1 MSDFGV
7 PFLVIGM
14 LAILVVDAF
23 SVSYLK
29 TALLDMRMRK
39 PGFFIGSAGICVASI
54 ILSLIMA
61 GAFLQSP
68 VKAEEERATAE
79 AVEIADVPKAGAV
92 VEETTEET
100 AEGTEPEKPAEPE
113 AKEPELTQVAAPV
126 TSVAAT
132 TPTVQ
137 TTQTT
142 QTTSAT
148 QTTAVPTFDVWRGYY
163 KNFTYNFIEIQNGT
177 PYVYMPTSRG
187 NFQSDLNNIVNNREG
202 GNIIVM
208 ANAGVYNTTTTDP
221 LGTTIQN
228 QKIIA
233 QNGGSNWT
241 LVVDEAGNVGYVKGV
256 VNGTTT
262 DYIDAKTGATVK
274 NRKIVSAV
282 YAFVPFV
289 LNGKAQEEFRSNYQN
304 AYRARQIFCVKQNSY
319 IIITNT
325 GEGETGGGWN
335 FDDMVQVAQYRGCL
349 SAFNLD
355 GGGSTATAYRTTL
368 NKNFSILASTERHDP
383 TFIVFTAD
391 NLAPRGK

>member
-1 MSDFGV
+1 MSDFGI
-7 PFLVIGM
+7 PLLIIAM
-14 LAILVVDAF
+14 LAILAVDVF

-68 VKAEEERATAE
+68 VKAETTE
-79 AVEIADVPKAGAV
+79 VPKAGTV
-92 VEETTEET
+92 QEEVEEET
-100 AEGTEPEKPAEPE
+100 KQNELEEPEEPE
-113 AKEPELTQVAAPV
+113 AKEPELTQATAVTSTTVTAPTVSANVPAAP
-126 TSVAAT
+126 AAQAT
-132 TPTVQ
+132 LN
-137 TTQTT
+137 TQ
-142 QTTSAT
+142 AT
-148 QTTAVPTFDVWRGYY
+148 VPTFDVWRGYY
-163 KNFTYNFIEIQNGT
+163 KNFTYNFIEITNGT
-177 PYVYMPTSRG
+177 PYAYMPTNRG
-187 NFQSDLNNIVNNREG
+187 NFQSDLNNIVANREG
-202 GNIIVM
+202 GNIIIM
-208 ANAGVYNTTTTDP
+208 ANASVYNTTTTEP

-228 QKIIA
+228 RKIIA

-241 LVVDEAGNVGYVKGV
+241 LVVDEAGNVGYVKGA

-289 LNGKAQEEFRSNYQN
+289 LNGKAQEEYRGNYQN

-335 FDDMVQVAQYRGCL
+335 FDDMVQVANYRGCL

-368 NKNFSILASTERHDP
+368 NKNFSILATTERHDP

>member
-1 MSDFGV
+1 MSDFGA

-14 LAILVVDAF
+14 LAILAVDVF

-39 PGFFIGSAGICVASI
+39 PGFFLSSAGICVASI

-68 VKAEEERATAE
+68 VKAETTE
-79 AVEIADVPKAGAV
+79 VPKAGTV
-92 VEETTEET
+92 QEETEEVEEET
-100 AEGTEPEKPAEPE
+100 KQNEPEEPEEPE
-113 AKEPELTQVAAPV
+113 AKEPELM
-126 TSVAAT
+126 
-132 TPTVQ
+132 Q
-137 TTQTT
+137 TTV
-142 QTTSAT
+142 AT
-148 QTTAVPTFDVWRGYY
+148 PAVSVRATVPTFDVWRGYY
-163 KNFTYNFIEIQNGT
+163 KNFTYNFIEITNGT

-187 NFQSDLNNIVNNREG
+187 NFQSDLNNIVDNREG

-208 ANAGVYNTTTTDP
+208 ASAGVYNTTTTEP

-228 QKIIA
+228 NKVLSRA
-233 QNGGSNWT
+233 ESSDNLPRT
-241 LVVDEAGNVGYVKGV
+241 LVVDEAGNVGY
-256 VNGTTT
+256 TTNAT
-262 DYIDAKTGATVK
+262 SGQIASYTDAKTGKTVTG
-274 NRKIVSAV
+274 RKIVSAV
-282 YAFVPFV
+282 YGFGPVV
-289 LNGKAQEEFRSNYQN
+289 LNGKMATEYKDKIGSG
-304 AYRARQIFCVKQNSY
+304 YRARQMFCVKQDSY

-368 NKNFSILASTERHDP
+368 NKNFSILATTERHDP

>member
-1 MSDFGV
+1 
-7 PFLVIGM
+7 
-14 LAILVVDAF
+14 
-23 SVSYLK
+23 
-29 TALLDMRMRK
+29 MRK
-39 PGFFIGSAGICVASI
+39 PGFFLGSAGICVASI
-54 ILSLIMA
+54 VLSLIMA

-68 VKAEEERATAE
+68 AKAEEEQIE
-79 AVEIADVPKAGAV
+79 AVAVAEVPKAGAV
-92 VEETTEET
+92 QEETEEAKEV
-100 AEGTEPEKPAEPE
+100 AEEPELEEPE
-113 AKEPELTQVAAPV
+113 AKEPELTQAVAPA
-126 TSVAAT
+126 TSVAIT
-132 TPTVQ
+132 TP

-142 QTTSAT
+142 PTTPAIQTAT
-148 QTTAVPTFDVWRGYY
+148 VPTFDVWRGYY
-163 KNFTYNFIEIQNGT
+163 KDFTYNFIEITNGT
-177 PYVYMPTSRG
+177 PYAYMPTNRG
-187 NFQSDLNNIVNNREG
+187 NFQSDLNNIVANREG
-202 GNIIVM
+202 GNIIIM
-208 ANAGVYNTTTTDP
+208 ANASVYNTTTTDP

-228 QKIIA
+228 QKIMA

-241 LVVDEAGNVGYVKGV
+241 LVVDEAGNVGYVKGA

-289 LNGKAQEEFRSNYQN
+289 LNGKAQEEYRGNYQN

-335 FDDMVQVAQYRGCL
+335 FDDMVQVANYRGCL

-368 NKNFSILASTERHDP
+368 NKNFSILATTERHDP

>member
-1 MSDFGV
+1 MSDFGI
-7 PFLVIGM
+7 PLLIIAM
-14 LAILVVDAF
+14 LAILAVDVF

-68 VKAEEERATAE
+68 VKAETTE
-79 AVEIADVPKAGAV
+79 VPKAGTV
-92 VEETTEET
+92 QEEVEEET
-100 AEGTEPEKPAEPE
+100 KQNELEEPEEPE
-113 AKEPELTQVAAPV
+113 AKEPELTQATAVTSTTVTAPTVSANVPAAP
-126 TSVAAT
+126 AAQAT
-132 TPTVQ
+132 LN
-137 TTQTT
+137 TQ
-142 QTTSAT
+142 AT
-148 QTTAVPTFDVWRGYY
+148 VPTFDVWRGYY
-163 KNFTYNFIEIQNGT
+163 KNFTYNFIEITNGT
-177 PYVYMPTSRG
+177 PYAYMPTNRG
-187 NFQSDLNNIVNNREG
+187 NFQSDLNNIVANREG
-202 GNIIVM
+202 GNIIIM
-208 ANAGVYNTTTTDP
+208 ANASVYNTTTTDP

-241 LVVDEAGNVGYVKGV
+241 LVVDEAGNVGYVKGA

-289 LNGKAQEEFRSNYQN
+289 LNGKAQEEYRGNYQN

-325 GEGETGGGWN
+325 GEGDTGGVWN
-335 FDDMVQVAQYRGCL
+335 FDDMVQVANNRGCL

-355 GGGSTATAYRTTL
+355 G
-368 NKNFSILASTERHDP
+368 
-383 TFIVFTAD
+383 
-391 NLAPRGK
+391 

>member
-1 MSDFGV
+1 MSDFGI
-7 PFLVIGM
+7 PLLIIAM
-14 LAILVVDAF
+14 LAILAVDVF

-68 VKAEEERATAE
+68 VKAETTE
-79 AVEIADVPKAGAV
+79 VPKAGTV
-92 VEETTEET
+92 QEEVEEET
-100 AEGTEPEKPAEPE
+100 KQNELEEPEEPEEPE
-113 AKEPELTQVAAPV
+113 AKEPELTQTTVVTPTTVTAPTVSANVPAAP
-126 TSVAAT
+126 SAQT
-132 TPTVQ
+132 TLS
-137 TTQTT
+137 TQTT
-142 QTTSAT
+142 
-148 QTTAVPTFDVWRGYY
+148 VPTFDVWRGYY
-163 KNFTYNFIEIQNGT
+163 KDFTYNFIEITNGT
-177 PYVYMPTSRG
+177 PYAYMPTNRG
-187 NFQSDLNNIVNNREG
+187 NFQSDLNNIVANREG
-202 GNIIVM
+202 GNIIIM
-208 ANAGVYNTTTTDP
+208 ANASVYNTTTTDP

-241 LVVDEAGNVGYVKGV
+241 LVVDEAGNVGYVKGA

-282 YAFVPFV
+282 YAFVPFM
-289 LNGKAQEEFRSNYQN
+289 LNGKAQEEYRGNYQN

-335 FDDMVQVAQYRGCL
+335 FDDMVQVANYRGCL

-368 NKNFSILASTERHDP
+368 NKNFSILATTERHDP

>member
-14 LAILVVDAF
+14 LAILAVDVF

-68 VKAEEERATAE
+68 VKAEIAE
-79 AVEIADVPKAGAV
+79 VPKAGVVQEEAEE
-92 VEETTEET
+92 VEEET
-100 AEGTEPEKPAEPE
+100 KQNELEEPEEPE
-113 AKEPELTQVAAPV
+113 AKEPELTQTTLVTPTTVTAPTVSANVPAAP
-126 TSVAAT
+126 AA
-132 TPTVQ
+132 Q
-137 TTQTT
+137 
-142 QTTSAT
+142 AT
-148 QTTAVPTFDVWRGYY
+148 VPTFDVWRGYY
-163 KNFTYNFIEIQNGT
+163 KNFTYSFIEIMNGT

-335 FDDMVQVAQYRGCL
+335 FDDMAQVAQYRGCL

-368 NKNFSILASTERHDP
+368 NKNFSILATTERHDP

>member
-1 MSDFGV
+1 MSDFGI
-7 PFLVIGM
+7 PLLIIAM
-14 LAILVVDAF
+14 LAILAVDVF

-68 VKAEEERATAE
+68 VKAETTE
-79 AVEIADVPKAGAV
+79 VPKAGTV
-92 VEETTEET
+92 QEEVEEET
-100 AEGTEPEKPAEPE
+100 KQNELEEPE
-113 AKEPELTQVAAPV
+113 EPELTQATAVTSTTVTAPTVSANVPAAP
-126 TSVAAT
+126 AAQAT
-132 TPTVQ
+132 LN
-137 TTQTT
+137 TQ
-142 QTTSAT
+142 AT
-148 QTTAVPTFDVWRGYY
+148 VPTFDVWRGYY
-163 KNFTYNFIEIQNGT
+163 KNFTYNFIEITNGT
-177 PYVYMPTSRG
+177 PYAYMPTNRG
-187 NFQSDLNNIVNNREG
+187 NFQSDLNNIVANREG
-202 GNIIVM
+202 GNIIIM
-208 ANAGVYNTTTTDP
+208 ANASVYNTTTTDP

-241 LVVDEAGNVGYVKGV
+241 LVVDEAGNVGYVKGA

-289 LNGKAQEEFRSNYQN
+289 LNGKAQEEYRGNYQN

-335 FDDMVQVAQYRGCL
+335 FDDMVQVANYRGCL

-368 NKNFSILASTERHDP
+368 NKNFSILATTERHDP

>member
-1 MSDFGV
+1 MSDFGI
-7 PFLVIGM
+7 PLLIIAM
-14 LAILVVDAF
+14 LAILAVDVF

-68 VKAEEERATAE
+68 VKAETTE
-79 AVEIADVPKAGAV
+79 VPKAGTV
-92 VEETTEET
+92 QEEVEEET
-100 AEGTEPEKPAEPE
+100 KQNELEEPEEPEEPE
-113 AKEPELTQVAAPV
+113 AKEPELTQTTVVTPTTVTAPTVSANVPAAP
-126 TSVAAT
+126 SAQT
-132 TPTVQ
+132 TLS
-137 TTQTT
+137 TQTT
-142 QTTSAT
+142 
-148 QTTAVPTFDVWRGYY
+148 VPTFDVWRGYY
-163 KNFTYNFIEIQNGT
+163 KDFTYNFIEITNGT
-177 PYVYMPTSRG
+177 PYAYMPTNRG
-187 NFQSDLNNIVNNREG
+187 NFQSDLNNIVANREG
-202 GNIIVM
+202 GNIIIM
-208 ANAGVYNTTTTDP
+208 ANASVYNTTTTDP

-241 LVVDEAGNVGYVKGV
+241 LVVDEAGNVGYVKGA

-289 LNGKAQEEFRSNYQN
+289 LNGKAQEEYRGNYQN

-335 FDDMVQVAQYRGCL
+335 FDDMVQVANYRGCL

-368 NKNFSILASTERHDP
+368 NKNFSILATTERHDP